1 MDYFSLRIRL
11 LVLAMLV
18 LYYVSL
24 VLCGIYNQISVWP
37 NTLLIIIMVA
47 GLMGGFVIGLIT
59 AVLAVFLHASSVVY
73 VISFGDIKS
82 FSYYE
87 VIWVFVYPIMGL
99 LTGYT
104 KHLIDQAQKRVDDA
118 IADIEALT
126 QVDEATKFYNRR
138 RLFLDLRDELNR
150 AIRYGTQF
158 TLIFIRPL
166 HFKEM
171 GMMYGEEML
180 NAMLSKVADVI
191 RENSRETDRKAR
203 FADDILAVIAP
214 DGADKLGVLIS
225 RLKKQ
230 MIPIEY
236 IKNGEEHSFDIQ
248 LRIGEATYPD
258 DGENID
264 ELVATAENHLEG
276 YSPESMN
283 NDKD

>member
-11 LVLAMLV
+11 LILAMFM

-37 NTLLIIIMVA
+37 NTLLILIMA
-47 GLMGGFVIGLIT
+47 SGLMGGFVIGLIV
-59 AVLAVFLHASSVVY
+59 AIVAVFLHASSVVY

-87 VIWVFVYPIMGL
+87 MIWVFIYPIMGL

-104 KHLIDQAQKRVDDA
+104 KHLIGKAQRRVDDA
-118 IADIEALT
+118 IADIEVLA

-138 RLFLDLRDELNR
+138 RLYLDLRDELNR
-150 AIRYGTQF
+150 AIRYSTQF

-180 NAMLSKVADVI
+180 DATLAKVADVI
-191 RENSRETDRKAR
+191 RANSRETDRKAR
-203 FADDILAVIAP
+203 YSDDILAVIAP
-214 DGADKLGVLIS
+214 DGAEKLGILIT
-225 RLKKQ
+225 RLKRQ

-236 IKNGEEHSFDIQ
+236 IKDGEEHSFDIQ
-248 LRIGEATYPD
+248 LRIGEATYPE

-264 ELVATAENHLEG
+264 ELVATAESHLEG
-276 YSPESMN
+276 YAPEA
-283 NDKD
+283 NDKE